1 MAKVSKRVVVFR
13 PSTKG
18 RSKETEIV
26 MEDFKRE
33 KRIRK
38 GRLLPSPTM
47 TLEERLVISKPRRKP
62 AAKRKT
68 TAKKVTTTTAKKKT
82 TTATKKSVISPIC
95 RKAGRTLKATGSPA
109 AGRTLGSKKCKTK
122 STSTKTTATRKRAT
136 TTRKSTSSTGMFD
149 SVVKSVKK
157 AFSPSKSKKVVSKSS
172 PTKRRSTRTTSCAKK
187 VAAIRKILK

>member
-62 AAKRKT
+62 ATKRKT
-68 TAKKVTTTTAKKKT
+68 TAKK
-82 TTATKKSVISPIC
+82 SIISPIC

-136 TTRKSTSSTGMFD
+136 TTRKSTSSTGIFD